1 MKYPKYLKDN
11 DKIGITAL
19 SSGASDCVK
28 EMDEAIKNIENYFK
42 VLYTEDVYGD
52 SVVSASS
59 LERTKEF
66 HELLDENV
74 KLIMLSRGGDY
85 LFDCLE
91 YIDFDKIVDKNI
103 WVEGASDGTG
113 ILYVLTTKYDLA
125 TVYGKNA
132 KNFANIDEDNLN
144 NIRLLK
150 GNLFVQKSFGDRDI
164 ISTLG
169 NFEDSGIIIGG
180 CFDVIKNIIGTKFD
194 NTKGFIEKYKNKK
207 IIWYFDIF
215 AMSSIDVYLSLLQ
228 LKYAGWFKYSDTFIF
243 SAPMFPSIYGNI
255 EYDDAI
261 KKALGDKNIIMNA
274 NIGHLDPVNIII
286 NGSFATITYDDGK
299 MTIEQELV

>member
-1 MKYPKYLKDN
+1 MKYPKLLKDN

-19 SSGASDCVK
+19 SSGASDCIK
-28 EMDEAIKNIENYFK
+28 EMDEAIKNLEKYFNALVTK
-42 VLYTEDVYGD
+42 DVYGD

-59 LERTKEF
+59 LERVKELD
-66 HELLDENV
+66 ELLDEDV

-91 YIDFDKIVDKNI
+91 YINFDKIVDKNTWI
-103 WVEGASDGTG
+103 EGASDGTG
-113 ILYVLTTKYDLA
+113 ILYVLTTKYDFA

-132 KNFANIDEDNLN
+132 KNFASLDEDNLN
-144 NIRLLK
+144 NINLLK
-150 GNLFVQKSFGDRDI
+150 GNLPIQKSFGDRDI
-164 ISTLG
+164 ISTKG
-169 NFEDSGIIIGG
+169 NFEDSGVIIGG

-194 NTKGFIEKYKNKK
+194 NTLDFIEKYKDKK

-243 SAPMFPSIYGNI
+243 SAPMFSTIYGDI
-255 EYDDAI
+255 EYEDAI
-261 KKALGDKNIIMNA
+261 KKALGDNNIIMNA

-286 NGSFATITYDDGK
+286 NGSLTTVNYENGNMKIK
-299 MTIEQELV
+299 QELI